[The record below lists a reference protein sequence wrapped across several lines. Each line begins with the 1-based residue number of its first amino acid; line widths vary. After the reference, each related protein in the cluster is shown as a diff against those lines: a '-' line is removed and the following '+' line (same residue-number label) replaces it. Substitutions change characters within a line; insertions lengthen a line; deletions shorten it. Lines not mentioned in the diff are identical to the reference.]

1 MHRPCRRTAT
11 AVRARDASS
20 DTLLWASTSPGR
32 WVWVGSGSESRHSG
46 SGLVWSG
53 LDLWIVCSQDFDFM
67 RDSLHELPVEQVAR
81 MCGLCID
88 FARVGGLVV
97 GFR

>member
-1 MHRPCRRTAT
+1 MQVRTLY
-11 AVRARDASS
+11 SGPQP
-20 DTLLWASTSPGR
+20 LQGG
-32 WVWVGSGSESRHSG
+32 GSGSALGLSLG
-46 SGLVWSG
+46 TLGLVWSG
-53 LDLWIVCSQDFDFM
+53 LDLWLVCSQDFDFM